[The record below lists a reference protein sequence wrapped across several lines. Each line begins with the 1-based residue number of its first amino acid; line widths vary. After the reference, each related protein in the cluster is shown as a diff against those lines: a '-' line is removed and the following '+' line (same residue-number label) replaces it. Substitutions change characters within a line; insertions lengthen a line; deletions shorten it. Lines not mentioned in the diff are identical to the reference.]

1 MDGRFYG
8 LIPRIFG
15 LLLDLETYG
24 LVPGTDDL
32 REVYDG
38 YMEWMPFLLK
48 SGPDLKWSL
57 CHPVSDHIK
66 YIYLVMKPNHVLLG
80 VCY

>member
-1 MDGRFYG
+1 MAHPEIRYFPTLWLYLGCSLDGRFYG

-32 REVYDG
+32 GACMASSKNRAFPFEVR
-38 YMEWMPFLLK
+38 P
-48 SGPDLKWSL
+48 GPTMRS
-57 CHPVSDHIK
+57 SSQQ
-66 YIYLVMKPNHVLLG
+66 
-80 VCY
+80 